1 MNFFKLFVSLLSFES
16 IFSQNICDNC
26 IDSQNRGENID
37 CTIICQGQ
45 VTHLTDCLQYSLQQY
60 YITQDYGHRV
70 CLNDQI
76 HNVKFH
82 VQ

>member
-45 VTHLTDCLQYSLQQY
+45 VTHLTDCLQYTRCLY
-60 YITQDYGHRV
+60 DY
-70 CLNDQI
+70 D
-76 HNVKFH
+76 
-82 VQ
+82 